1 MKNKIKR
8 VCALLLAIMM
18 LMTTLSANVFA
29 GTIFTGT
36 KEDTIYLSW
45 QYYEYDK
52 TNKSYTAVS
61 ALEEGKTYAAR
72 LMFHNNPADEEQTI
86 VGASLHTE
94 YDVEVVNI
102 PDAGEATKRSV
113 FCKLAASFTP
123 NNDGNGLLIATY
135 ATADGFWDD
144 GDIVTDGYFFEAR
157 FTAKKAATSEELKTL
172 FKVSNESRM
181 FDVNKRSFTIV
192 ECPAFVARVKDGAA
206 DFFPTTT
213 AAKIAENLVGEYI
226 DENGN
231 ATAVSGITVT
241 LPATGLVEGKNVVTA
256 SYNGYTCDVTIT
268 VKPDTMTGISI
279 THEPNMSYNSGDKLN
294 LTGLVVSAQYA
305 SGNTVELGSGVYAT
319 DPAKNTELTVAEHNG
334 KRITVT
340 VGSFTAETTGV
351 LTVSPAN
358 ISGASIEDVG
368 PFEYTGEQIKP
379 EPAVSLNGKELVK
392 DTDYTLSYDNNTNVT
407 TEAKVIVTAA
417 GTEYTGSAEKTFEIT
432 KATGKLTLK
441 VNNEENAVTITYGDS
456 ITFTDGN
463 GIAIGGGNPSDVVIY
478 YKTTDESTG
487 TVYDST
493 STQLNV
499 GAYTFWAVRSA
510 DDNHEAATSN
520 EVVVTIVPR
529 TVTNPA
535 LTIEGFAKGS
545 RKSDLT
551 FTNVTAN
558 LETPTGYNCYEGTEA
573 TGNPDNA
580 GNFKVGTTYSIA
592 ITLHPAANYA
602 FDELDPGYLTVTIN
616 GEEQKAKI
624 EKGPEFNGVSEYQAV
639 VTATTADKDEPTLDL
654 KDLNATYGDKLL
666 NLKLDSCSASFNG
679 QPVEGTFAWADEY
692 NAETPVGDA
701 GEQTFNVVFT
711 PAQQEVYAT
720 VTGTVKVNV
729 AKKQITFTKSDYE
742 WKSINDDPYTLDDY
756 KAMCFQYDKNEHGIE
771 PTCTNNDISDLVEFE
786 VSSNNKSTNV
796 IAATVTA
803 KVLLKDEYA
812 KNYKFDKDNT
822 NIQSATL
829 KVLPIVV
836 EGTGEYTHSVEVCYT
851 TSSVDI
857 PLSEFGLPEN
867 VLTDTNNKY
876 WMRNKAVV
884 VDEGNVLPFTPTAF
898 DDTKLTLTLNLKSS
912 LTKADANKTASVTL
926 GLKVNNYETTNPGVE
941 EIAGGEDKLF
951 ILKLTVKIIEKE
963 DAGLEVFGIPKT
975 MVYGDT
981 VRAGSPDGYYYTVE
995 KEGKNATFSAMI
1007 SDTAVVAFDNDEGLA
1022 AKGVGTA
1029 TITCTYESDTTF
1041 ATKTFTIN
1049 VTPKGLTA
1057 NVSHAPITY
1066 GDLAPTE
1073 GYTVTFNGLLTG
1085 DVLADTDYTV
1095 GTAYKQGDPVGKY
1108 AFTCVLNSETVK
1120 NYKLDTVNGE
1130 LVVNKKELT
1139 DGDVT
1144 VTVLGETPVYDG
1156 SEKKPSVEVKYGE
1169 TTLAAADY
1177 TVSYSNN
1184 VNAGVNTASVTVTSN
1199 DNSSYKFTATKNFT
1213 IAQAP
1218 ISGAMI
1224 ANIPSVTYDTKAHT
1238 PEVTVTFNGSKL
1250 TDADYTV
1257 SYSEDCINAG
1267 TVTVT
1272 VTGKGNF
1279 TGTASKDFAIAQ
1291 AYLSVENQTVTHFRT
1306 ETDAKSFAV
1315 PADMFLAD
1323 EKETGFTITV
1333 TDYAGDEIFT
1343 TAPAV
1348 DGTNVNYQLN
1358 GTVGTAFVE
1367 VKVKPDSS
1375 NYANASFTLTFVVN
1389 DKENVSGSISFPDGS
1404 TVYTGTGIK
1413 YENATISG
1421 YSGTLRYGYTPN
1433 ASTGASLDASG
1444 LPLTVGTY
1452 TVAVTFN
1459 SDASFGYK
1467 TATFT
1472 ITKATPTGTPGYT
1485 KLETSG
1491 KTLADAKLTVGTIRP
1506 AGTIAWDLPLTTV
1519 LEDGK
1524 AYAWTFTP
1532 NDTHNYTILTG
1543 TLVPYV
1549 DDGMDY
1555 IPGVIG
1561 GNTGSFNFHDVSRL
1575 DYFYDAVK
1583 WAAENGIAS
1592 GTGRYTFSP
1601 NAVCT
1606 RAQTVTFLWRA
1617 AGSPLPRYRVCPF
1630 TDVQPSDYY
1639 YNAVLWAVEQGI
1651 TTGLNATTFG
1661 PDVTVT
1667 RGQVATFLY
1676 RAASAAK
1683 PNTFNPFTDVKT
1695 TAYNYDAI
1703 LWAYDNRITT
1713 GTSDTTFSPDAYCT
1727 RAQIVTFLYRY
1738 YQGR

>member
-1 MKNKIKR
+1 
-8 VCALLLAIMM
+8 MM

-102 PDAGEATKRSV
+102 PDTGEATKRSV

-213 AAKIAENLVGEYI
+213 AEKIAENLVGEYI

-231 ATAVSGITVT
+231 ATAVSDFTVT
-241 LPATGLVEGKNVVTA
+241 LPATGLVEGENVVTA
-256 SYNGYTCDVTIT
+256 SYDGYTCNVTIT

-305 SGNTVELGSGVYAT
+305 SGDTVELGSGVYAT

-334 KRITVT
+334 KHITVT
-340 VGSFTAETTGV
+340 VGSFTVETTGV

-358 ISGASIEDVG
+358 ISGASIENVG

-417 GTEYTGSAEKTFEIT
+417 GTEYTGSAEKNFEIK

-456 ITFTDGN
+456 IMFTDGN

-545 RKSDLT
+545 RKMALT

-573 TGNPDNA
+573 TGTPDYE
-580 GNFKVGTTYSIA
+580 GNFEAGTTYTIA
-592 ITLHPAANYA
+592 ITLNPAENYA
-602 FDELDPGYLTVTIN
+602 FDELDPGSVAVTIN

-639 VTATTADKDEPTLDL
+639 VTATTADKDTLAVLLTPGTTPNAHYGMKLSDL
-654 KDLNATYGDKLL
+654 TFTGGTVIVAGD
-666 NLKLDSCSASFNG
+666 ASK
-679 QPVEGTFAWADEY
+679 
-692 NAETPVGDA
+692 TPVDGHFEWVNPNEDVGNPTVYDGTPEPYGRA
-701 GEQTFNVVFT
+701 FAAKFVPTDSENYAELSLNVRVH
-711 PAQQEVYAT
+711 VHKAT
-720 VTGTVKVNV
+720 ISIADIKDW
-729 AKKQITFTKSDYE
+729 DYTE
-742 WKSINDDPYTLDDY
+742 
-756 KAMCFQYDKNEHGIE
+756 AFQYDGNEHKVELVIPEDLQGRIKVE
-771 PTCTNNDISDLVEFE
+771 YENN
-786 VSSNNKSTNV
+786 T
-796 IAATVTA
+796 ATDVGTRTA
-803 KVLLKDEYA
+803 
-812 KNYKFDKDNT
+812 
-822 NIQSATL
+822 
-829 KVLPIVV
+829 
-836 EGTGEYTHSVEVCYT
+836 
-851 TSSVDI
+851 
-857 PLSEFGLPEN
+857 
-867 VLTDTNNKY
+867 
-876 WMRNKAVV
+876 
-884 VDEGNVLPFTPTAF
+884 
-898 DDTKLTLTLNLKSS
+898 
-912 LTKADANKTASVTL
+912 
-926 GLKVNNYETTNPGVE
+926 
-941 EIAGGEDKLF
+941 
-951 ILKLTVKIIEKE
+951 
-963 DAGLEVFGIPKT
+963 
-975 MVYGDT
+975 
-981 VRAGSPDGYYYTVE
+981 
-995 KEGKNATFSAMI
+995 
-1007 SDTAVVAFDNDEGLA
+1007 
-1022 AKGVGTA
+1022 TA
-1029 TITCTYESDTTF
+1029 TISAVDDAHYAIYESVTTRELDW
-1041 ATKTFTIN
+1041 AIVK
-1049 VTPKGLTA
+1049 
-1057 NVSHAPITY
+1057 
-1066 GDLAPTE
+1066 GDLAPTDAE
-1073 GYTVTFNGLLTG
+1073 KSVLFGTKEVTVTPADFGLTQDGIKIEVTHAGNSLITGYLPSDDMRSVTFMLRDTDKTDAANNASDTATLKFSSANYNETSGNTLTIKIINKRTDTEKLQIDVPATVTYGDTVTPSVGESKPAGAGDVTFKFFDKDNHEVLTTAQPFDAGTYKVTASCESESTIYTAEATFTVEPREIEAKDVAFDKELTYTGNELTQTVTVTVNGKTLTVGTDYTVSDLTGTEPGSYPVTVAGTGNYTGTVTKSFEIAKADISSAEITYDAGPYGYTGKEWKPEVAVSFNDAALT
-1085 DVLADTDYTV
+1085 ADTDYTV
-1095 GTAYKQGDPVGKY
+1095 SYENNINAGTAKIIITGIGDH
-1108 AFTCVLNSETVK
+1108 FTGSTEKTFTINSAEISGCTFAPIA
-1120 NYKLDTVNGE
+1120 
-1130 LVVNKKELT
+1130 
-1139 DGDVT
+1139 DVT
-1144 VTVLGETPVYDG
+1144 Y
-1156 SEKKPSVEVKYGE
+1156 
-1169 TTLAAADY
+1169 
-1177 TVSYSNN
+1177 N
-1184 VNAGVNTASVTVTSN
+1184 
-1199 DNSSYKFTATKNFT
+1199 
-1213 IAQAP
+1213 
-1218 ISGAMI
+1218 
-1224 ANIPSVTYDTKAHT
+1224 TKAHT
-1238 PEVTVTFNGSKL
+1238 PEVTVAISGRTLEADK
-1250 TDADYTV
+1250 DYTV

-1279 TGTASKDFAIAQ
+1279 TGTASKTFTINKAGLTLNPCTISE
-1291 AYLSVENQTVTHFRT
+1291 LCT
-1306 ETDAKSFAV
+1306 ETDLKTRTLPSDF
-1315 PADMFLAD
+1315 FLAG
-1323 EKETGFTITV
+1323 ETETGFSIKLTAV
-1333 TDYAGDEIFT
+1333 EGGDDIFAV
-1343 TAPAV
+1343 APAV
-1348 DGTNVNYQLN
+1348 VEGENKITFRLKNEVGAATFTVTVTPVSGNYN
-1358 GTVGTAFVE
+1358 GG
-1367 VKVKPDSS
+1367 S
-1375 NYANASFTLTFVVN
+1375 YALTISTH
-1389 DKENVSGSISFPDGS
+1389 DRTDVSGSISFPDGS
-1404 TVYTGTGIK
+1404 AVYTGTGIK

-1532 NDTHNYTILTG
+1532 NDTHNYAILTG

-1561 GNTGSFNFHDVSRL
+1561 GNTGSFNFHDVSRF

-1683 PNTFNPFTDVKT
+1683 PNTFNPFADVKT
-1695 TAYNYDAI
+1695 TAYNYNAI

>member
-1 MKNKIKR
+1 MKRNI
-8 VCALLLAIMM
+8 ALLLIAALLASFLVLPVSAAEIPEIK
-18 LMTTLSANVFA
+18 LSVVPFTEDAEN
-29 GTIFTGT
+29 GTIIEGT
-36 KEDTIYLSW
+36 AKET
-45 QYYEYDK
+45 YEAGD
-52 TNKSYTAVS
+52 AV
-61 ALEEGKTYAAR
+61 ACK
-72 LMFHNNPADEEQTI
+72 
-86 VGASLHTE
+86 
-94 YDVEVVNI
+94 VEFV
-102 PDAGEATKRSV
+102 
-113 FCKLAASFTP
+113 
-123 NNDGNGLLIATY
+123 NNDVVRWLNTFAIELMYDNTKLSLY
-135 ATADGFWDD
+135 SFPSDD
-144 GDIVTDGYFFEAR
+144 E
-157 FTAKKAATSEELKTL
+157 
-172 FKVSNESRM
+172 
-181 FDVNKRSFTIV
+181 
-192 ECPAFVARVKDGAA
+192 
-206 DFFPTTT
+206 
-213 AAKIAENLVGEYI
+213 
-226 DENGN
+226 
-231 ATAVSGITVT
+231 
-241 LPATGLVEGKNVVTA
+241 
-256 SYNGYTCDVTIT
+256 
-268 VKPDTMTGISI
+268 
-279 THEPNMSYNSGDKLN
+279 
-294 LTGLVVSAQYA
+294 
-305 SGNTVELGSGVYAT
+305 
-319 DPAKNTELTVAEHNG
+319 
-334 KRITVT
+334 
-340 VGSFTAETTGV
+340 
-351 LTVSPAN
+351 
-358 ISGASIEDVG
+358 EDVG
-368 PFEYTGEQIKP
+368 PLVNELGGLSTPAAKPDEGHYPFAIALTPGQRVAANATKTVAYILFKISGEAESGNLTFTVDKDSNRNQICG
-379 EPAVSLNGKELVK
+379 SLNKGGEAENFTEIDFSDIAVEAPVIGVAPTIDSVK
-392 DTDYTLSYDNNTNVT
+392 VDPDSAEYASGDVLTLSATS
-407 TEAKVIVTAA
+407 KA
-417 GTEYTGSAEKTFEIT
+417 GSNITSLVTFEVT
-432 KATGKLTLK
+432 NDAGSPATGFTLDA
-441 VNNEENAVTITYGDS
+441 ENATLTVNETDPASVGTYTVKASAKGEES
-456 ITFTDGN
+456 RGEATATFT
-463 GIAIGGGNPSDVVIY
+463 INP
-478 YKTTDESTG
+478 K
-487 TVYDST
+487 
-493 STQLNV
+493 
-499 GAYTFWAVRSA
+499 
-510 DDNHEAATSN
+510 
-520 EVVVTIVPR
+520 
-529 TVTNPA
+529 TVTNPT
-535 LTIEGFAKGS
+535 LTVVGFGKGQAKGS
-545 RKSDLT
+545 LT
-551 FTNVTAN
+551 FKDVTGGLAVPN
-558 LETPTGYNCYEGTEA
+558 GYRCYKGTEA
-573 TGNPDNA
+573 TGTPDHE
-580 GNFKVGTTYSIA
+580 GNFEAGTTYTIA
-592 ITLHPAANYA
+592 ITLNPAENYA
-602 FDELDPGYLTVTIN
+602 FDELDPGSVAVTIN
-616 GEEQKAKI
+616 GEEQEAKI

-654 KDLNATYGDKLL
+654 KDLSATYGDKLL

-701 GEQTFNVVFT
+701 GEQTFDVVFT
-711 PAQQEVYAT
+711 PTDKEVYAT
-720 VTGTVKVNV
+720 VTGTVTVTV
-729 AKKQITFTKSDYE
+729 AQKEIEFKTSDYE
-742 WKSINDDPYTLDDY
+742 WKSINPDDTYTVDSY
-756 KAMCFQYDKNEHGIE
+756 GRMCFQYDGNEHGIE
-771 PTCTNNDISDLVEFE
+771 PNCKNDDIRDLVEFE
-786 VSSNNKSTNV
+786 YVAQFTTNKSTNV
-796 IAATVTA
+796 IGSTVKA
-803 KVLLKDEYA
+803 QVLLKNN
-812 KNYKFDKDNT
+812 NYKFDKTSTVIKDGDW
-822 NIQSATL
+822 
-829 KVLPIVV
+829 KVVPIVIDYA
-836 EGTGEYTHSVEVCYT
+836 GEYTHSVDVCYT

-857 PLSEFGLPEN
+857 PLSAFGLPDE
-867 VLTDTNNKY
+867 VLNDTNNKY
-876 WMRNKAVV
+876 LMRNEAVV
-884 VDEGNVLPFTPTAF
+884 VDEGDVISGTPTAF
-898 DDTKLTLTLNLKSS
+898 DDTTLTLTLNLKSS
-912 LTKADANKTASVTL
+912 LTKDDAGKTASVTL

-951 ILKLTVKIIEKE
+951 ILKLNVKIIEKE
-963 DAGLEVFGIPKT
+963 NAGLTITGIPESL
-975 MVYGDT
+975 VYGESAEWSYNVT
-981 VRAGSPDGYYYTVE
+981 KPGENGNISGSVTPAGILNNDPY
-995 KEGKNATFSAMI
+995 KL
-1007 SDTAVVAFDNDEGLA
+1007 TAI
-1022 AKGVGTA
+1022 GVGEATV
-1029 TITCTYESDTTF
+1029 TITYSSDTTY
-1041 ATKTFTIN
+1041 AQEKFTIT
-1049 VTPKGLTA
+1049 VTPKPLTA
-1057 NVSHAPITY
+1057 AVSHDPITY
-1066 GDLAPTE
+1066 GDPTPTE

-1095 GTAYKQGDPVGKY
+1095 GTEYKQGDPVGKY

-1156 SEKKPSVEVKYGE
+1156 SEKKPAVEVKYGE

-1224 ANIPSVTYDTKAHT
+1224 ANIPSVTYNTRAHT
-1238 PEVTVTFNGSKL
+1238 PEVTVRFNGSKL

-1279 TGTASKDFAIAQ
+1279 TGTASKTFTINKAGLTLNPCTISE
-1291 AYLSVENQTVTHFRT
+1291 LCT
-1306 ETDAKSFAV
+1306 ETDLKTRTLPSDF
-1315 PADMFLAD
+1315 FLAG
-1323 EKETGFTITV
+1323 ETETGFSIKLTAV
-1333 TDYAGDEIFT
+1333 EGGDDIFAV
-1343 TAPAV
+1343 APAV
-1348 DGTNVNYQLN
+1348 VEGENKITFRLKNEVGAATFTVTVTPVSGNYN
-1358 GTVGTAFVE
+1358 GG
-1367 VKVKPDSS
+1367 S
-1375 NYANASFTLTFVVN
+1375 YALTISTH
-1389 DKENVSGSISFPDGS
+1389 DRTDVSGSISFPDGS
-1404 TVYTGTGIK
+1404 AVYTGTGIK

-1532 NDTHNYTILTG
+1532 NDTHNYAILTG

-1561 GNTGSFNFHDVSRL
+1561 GNTGSFNFHDVSRF

-1651 TTGLNATTFG
+1651 TTGLNANTFG

-1683 PNTFNPFTDVKT
+1683 PSTFNPFTDVKT
-1695 TAYNYDAI
+1695 TAYNYGAI

>member
-231 ATAVSGITVT
+231 VTAVSDFTVT
-241 LPATGLVEGKNVVTA
+241 LPATGLVEGNNVVKA
-256 SYNGYTCDVTIT
+256 SYNGYTCDVTIKVEHDT
-268 VKPDTMTGISI
+268 VASISV
-279 THEPNMSYNSGDKLN
+279 TNQPNLEYTSGQALN
-294 LTGLVVSAQYA
+294 LDALEVTATFG
-305 SGNTVELGSGVYAT
+305 SGNTDVITSGYTT
-319 DPAKNTELTVAEHNG
+319 DPENGTILTVADNNG
-334 KRITVT
+334 HPVTITYD
-340 VGSFTAETTGV
+340 GQAATTDNLIV
-351 LTVSPAN
+351 NQAD
-358 ISGASIEDVG
+358 ISSASIAAVG
-368 PFEYTGEQIKP
+368 PFEYDNGNEIKP
-379 EPAVSLNGKELVK
+379 TPAITLGEKLLENGV
-392 DTDYTLSYDNNTNVT
+392 DYDLSYADNINVGTATLTATGKGEYQGTVST
-407 TEAKVIVTAA
+407 T
-417 GTEYTGSAEKTFEIT
+417 FQIT

-456 ITFTDGN
+456 ITFSDGN
-463 GIAIGGGNPSDVVIY
+463 GNAIGTDITIHYQMGE
-478 YKTTDESTG
+478 TTDA
-487 TVYDST
+487 VYDT
-493 STQLNV
+493 ATTQLNV
-499 GAYTFWAVRSA
+499 GTYTFWAVRSGDA
-510 DDNHEAATSN
+510 NHDEATSN
-520 EVVVTIVPR
+520 KVVVIIKQRNIASLDITVADQTYSGAAVKPDVTVRHGNIVLNEIDDYTLSGYDGNVNVTDNASVNVTGTGNYNGEATLTFKINPKNLGDISNSFTSIANLPDKGYTGEQIKPEVTEKTITIDSDTLEVR
-529 TVTNPA
+529 RDYEIIYGENTNAGTATVTVKPVDGSNYTFTQFTHEFQITKVKIQIVGADFIVAPLYEEEFDGTTTGGDPVPYFTYDGNEHGVKFVFNSTKVYNGKTLDQLINVAYVEKTYIGPVEQEWKYKAKDVATYNARVEFTPVDAENYEIYGANFKNLTWKIMPATITVNPA
-535 LTIEGFAKGS
+535 DVPSLNVLCSELVNDEKRDYDYDLS
-545 RKSDLT
+545 RLGAVPSTVEILSCEKFSYEALDTSALPKLT
-551 FTNVTAN
+551 FKNVTA
-558 LETPTGYNCYEGTEA
+558 LAAGETGKVTLLVKFRNYEDVTLTVDVNYINKKTVELTVADVEA
-573 TGNPDNA
+573 VYGETYAPVVLLDGKD
-580 GNFKVGTTYSIA
+580 VTTDCTITYS
-592 ITLHPAANYA
+592 P
-602 FDELDPGYLTVTIN
+602 
-616 GEEQKAKI
+616 
-624 EKGPEFNGVSEYQAV
+624 
-639 VTATTADKDEPTLDL
+639 
-654 KDLNATYGDKLL
+654 
-666 NLKLDSCSASFNG
+666 SA
-679 QPVEGTFAWADEY
+679 PK
-692 NAETPVGDA
+692 
-701 GEQTFNVVFT
+701 NV
-711 PAQQEVYAT
+711 
-720 VTGTVKVNV
+720 
-729 AKKQITFTKSDYE
+729 
-742 WKSINDDPYTLDDY
+742 
-756 KAMCFQYDKNEHGIE
+756 
-771 PTCTNNDISDLVEFE
+771 
-786 VSSNNKSTNV
+786 
-796 IAATVTA
+796 
-803 KVLLKDEYA
+803 
-812 KNYKFDKDNT
+812 
-822 NIQSATL
+822 
-829 KVLPIVV
+829 
-836 EGTGEYTHSVEVCYT
+836 GEYTITVSYSDSV
-851 TSSVDI
+851 
-857 PLSEFGLPEN
+857 
-867 VLTDTNNKY
+867 
-876 WMRNKAVV
+876 A
-884 VDEGNVLPFTPTAF
+884 EGE
-898 DDTKLTLTLNLKSS
+898 
-912 LTKADANKTASVTL
+912 
-926 GLKVNNYETTNPGVE
+926 YPGH
-941 EIAGGEDKLF
+941 
-951 ILKLTVKIIEKE
+951 
-963 DAGLEVFGIPKT
+963 
-975 MVYGDT
+975 
-981 VRAGSPDGYYYTVE
+981 
-995 KEGKNATFSAMI
+995 
-1007 SDTAVVAFDNDEGLA
+1007 
-1022 AKGVGTA
+1022 VGTA
-1029 TITCTYESDTTF
+1029 T
-1041 ATKTFTIN
+1041 AKLTI
-1049 VTPKGLTA
+1049 TPKGLTA
-1057 NVSHAPITY
+1057 NVSHDPITY
-1066 GDLAPTE
+1066 GDAAPTTGYSVEFE
-1073 GYTVTFNGLLTG
+1073 GLVNN
-1085 DVLADTDYTV
+1085 DEIAEDAYTV
-1095 GTAYKQGDPVGKY
+1095 GTEYTKDSKVDNYK
-1108 AFTCVLNSETVK
+1108 FTCVLDTDKIK
-1120 NYKLDTVNGE
+1120 NYTIGNVTGE
-1130 LVVNKKELT
+1130 LVVNPKSIAAPSVTINDPTDKTYTGSPCVQGVSVKDSDAELT
-1139 DGDVT
+1139 VDDI
-1144 VTVLGETPVYDG
+1144 
-1156 SEKKPSVEVKYGE
+1156 
-1169 TTLAAADY
+1169 
-1177 TVSYSNN
+1177 
-1184 VNAGVNTASVTVTSN
+1184 SVTYENNINVG
-1199 DNSSYKFTATKNFT
+1199 TATIIYTGKNNYTGEIRKNFKIT
-1213 IAQAP
+1213 EASITDD
-1218 ISGAMI
+1218 MI

-1238 PEVTVTFNGSKL
+1238 PDVTVTFEGSTLEAGK
-1250 TDADYTV
+1250 DYGVAYTNN
-1257 SYSEDCINAG
+1257 INAG
-1267 TVTVT
+1267 TATVT

-1279 TGTASKDFAIAQ
+1279 TGTASKTFTINKAGLTLNPCTISE
-1291 AYLSVENQTVTHFRT
+1291 LCT
-1306 ETDAKSFAV
+1306 ETDLKTRTLPSDF
-1315 PADMFLAD
+1315 FLAG
-1323 EKETGFTITV
+1323 ETETGFSIKLTAV
-1333 TDYAGDEIFT
+1333 EGGDDIFAV
-1343 TAPAV
+1343 APAV
-1348 DGTNVNYQLN
+1348 VEGENKITFRLKNEVGAATFTVTVTPVSGNYN
-1358 GTVGTAFVE
+1358 GG
-1367 VKVKPDSS
+1367 S
-1375 NYANASFTLTFVVN
+1375 YALTISTH
-1389 DKENVSGSISFPDGS
+1389 DRTDVSGSISFPDGS
-1404 TVYTGTGIK
+1404 AVYTGTGIK

-1592 GTGRYTFSP
+1592 GTGRYNFSP
-1601 NAVCT
+1601 DAVCT

-1683 PNTFNPFTDVKT
+1683 PSTFNPFTDVKT
-1695 TAYNYDAI
+1695 TAYNYNAI

>member
-1 MKNKIKR
+1 
-8 VCALLLAIMM
+8 MM

-441 VNNEENAVTITYGDS
+441 VNNEENAVTITYGNS

-520 EVVVTIVPR
+520 EVVVTIVSRPI
-529 TVTNPA
+529 TNPVVTITNFVKGEKA
-535 LTIEGFAKGS
+535 FDLDVDTTTPGLRVGYSCYDPDGNRLGSTDKFKADTTYTIEIGLEAYENYVIDTTQK
-545 RKSDLT
+545 LT
-551 FTNVTAN
+551 
-558 LETPTGYNCYEGTEA
+558 Y
-573 TGNPDNA
+573 
-580 GNFKVGTTYSIA
+580 
-592 ITLHPAANYA
+592 
-602 FDELDPGYLTVTIN
+602 TIN
-616 GEEQKAKI
+616 GGESLTADIVEGI
-624 EKGPEFNGVSEYQAV
+624 PVNGVTTYKAV
-639 VTATTADKDEPTLDL
+639 VTATTAGKDTLAVLLTPGTTPNAHYGMKLSDL
-654 KDLNATYGDKLL
+654 SFTGGTVIVAGDVSK
-666 NLKLDSCSASFNG
+666 
-679 QPVEGTFAWADEY
+679 
-692 NAETPVGDA
+692 TPVDGHFEWVNPNEDVGDPTVYDGTPEPYGRA
-701 GEQTFNVVFT
+701 FAAKFVPTDSENYAELSLNVRV
-711 PAQQEVYAT
+711 PVHKAT
-720 VTGTVKVNV
+720 ISIDDIKDW
-729 AKKQITFTKSDYE
+729 DYTE
-742 WKSINDDPYTLDDY
+742 
-756 KAMCFQYDKNEHGIE
+756 AFQYDGTEHKVELVIPADLQGKIKVDYE
-771 PTCTNNDISDLVEFE
+771 NNTATDV
-786 VSSNNKSTNV
+786 NTYKA
-796 IAATVTA
+796 AATISAVDDA
-803 KVLLKDEYA
+803 HYA
-812 KNYKFDKDNT
+812 IY
-822 NIQSATL
+822 
-829 KVLPIVV
+829 
-836 EGTGEYTHSVEVCYT
+836 E
-851 TSSVDI
+851 
-857 PLSEFGLPEN
+857 
-867 VLTDTNNKY
+867 
-876 WMRNKAVV
+876 
-884 VDEGNVLPFTPTAF
+884 
-898 DDTKLTLTLNLKSS
+898 
-912 LTKADANKTASVTL
+912 SVTTREL
-926 GLKVNNYETTNPGVE
+926 DWA
-941 EIAGGEDKLF
+941 I
-951 ILKLTVKIIEKE
+951 VK
-963 DAGLEVFGIPKT
+963 
-975 MVYGDT
+975 
-981 VRAGSPDGYYYTVE
+981 
-995 KEGKNATFSAMI
+995 
-1007 SDTAVVAFDNDEGLA
+1007 
-1022 AKGVGTA
+1022 
-1029 TITCTYESDTTF
+1029 
-1041 ATKTFTIN
+1041 
-1049 VTPKGLTA
+1049 
-1057 NVSHAPITY
+1057 
-1066 GDLAPTE
+1066 GDLAPTDAE
-1073 GYTVTFNGLLTG
+1073 KSVLFGTKEVTVTPADFGLTQDGIKIEVTHAGNSLITGYLPSDDMRSVTFMLRDTDKTDAANNASDTATLKFSSANYNETSGNTLTIKIINKRTDTEKLQIDVPATVTYGDTVTPSVGESKPAGAGDVTFKFFDKDNHEVLTTAQPFDAGTYKVTASCESESTIYTAEATFTVEPREIEAKDVAFDKELTYTGNELTQTVTVTVNGKTLTVGTDYTVSDLTGTEPGSYPVTVAGTGNYTGTVTKSFEIAKADISSAEITYDAGPYGYTGKEWKPEVAVSFNVAALT
-1085 DVLADTDYTV
+1085 ADTDYTV
-1095 GTAYKQGDPVGKY
+1095 
-1108 AFTCVLNSETVK
+1108 
-1120 NYKLDTVNGE
+1120 
-1130 LVVNKKELT
+1130 
-1139 DGDVT
+1139 
-1144 VTVLGETPVYDG
+1144 
-1156 SEKKPSVEVKYGE
+1156 
-1169 TTLAAADY
+1169 
-1177 TVSYSNN
+1177 SYENN
-1184 VNAGVNTASVTVTSN
+1184 
-1199 DNSSYKFTATKNFT
+1199 
-1213 IAQAP
+1213 
-1218 ISGAMI
+1218 
-1224 ANIPSVTYDTKAHT
+1224 
-1238 PEVTVTFNGSKL
+1238 
-1250 TDADYTV
+1250 
-1257 SYSEDCINAG
+1257 INAG
-1267 TVTVT
+1267 TAKIIITGIGDHFTGSTEKTFTINSAEISGCTFAPIADVTYNTKAQTPAVTVANSGRILTADDYDVKYTDNIYAGTATVT

-1279 TGTASKDFAIAQ
+1279 TGTASKTFTINKAGLTLNPCTISE
-1291 AYLSVENQTVTHFRT
+1291 LCT
-1306 ETDAKSFAV
+1306 ETDLKTRTLPSDF
-1315 PADMFLAD
+1315 FLAG
-1323 EKETGFTITV
+1323 ETETGFSIKLTAV
-1333 TDYAGDEIFT
+1333 EGGDDIFAV
-1343 TAPAV
+1343 APAV
-1348 DGTNVNYQLN
+1348 VEGENKITFRLKNEVGAATFTVTVTPVSGNYN
-1358 GTVGTAFVE
+1358 GG
-1367 VKVKPDSS
+1367 S
-1375 NYANASFTLTFVVN
+1375 YALTISTH
-1389 DKENVSGSISFPDGS
+1389 DRTDVSGSISFPDGS
-1404 TVYTGTGIK
+1404 AVYTGTGIK

-1630 TDVQPSDYY
+1630 TDVNPRDYY
-1639 YNAVLWAVEQGI
+1639 YDAVLWAVEQGI

-1683 PNTFNPFTDVKT
+1683 PSTFNPFTDVKT
-1695 TAYNYDAI
+1695 TAYNYNAI

>member
-1 MKNKIKR
+1 MKR
-8 VCALLLAIMM
+8 VVSLVLAILMLVTVTAVPVSAAEKGTSLSLSVVPVTIENKSM
-18 LMTTLSANVFA
+18 TEVTDEGHEYTADSYFLVKVNLKNGATEQYIQGVQLSVNYDPDAVVPYRFNSSSGRVGYGIAPAGFAGNVESAITSEGTVQIGLMTSGWIYVDANETANIASFLFQVKSTAETSSYGFAINTEAETIIEALVDPDGTETAYIDCDYSEAKYDLAIKGAVPTLASVAVDKDEVGYASGDVITLSAKSASGNDITGLVRFS
-29 GTIFTGT
+29 IKDYTGT
-36 KEDTIYLSW
+36 GLEITGNQLTVSDENPANVGTYTVVATPDGTNCTLAEGASAPEATFTITSKKVTDPKV
-45 QYYEYDK
+45 EITDFVK
-52 TNKSYTAVS
+52 
-61 ALEEGKTYAAR
+61 GKTYFDMHVNTTTPGLTVGCIAYEGEGIDQ
-72 LMFHNNPADEEQTI
+72 NNQLKGGDVFKADTTYTI
-86 VGASLHTE
+86 VITL
-94 YDVEVVNI
+94 
-102 PDAGEATKRSV
+102 
-113 FCKLAASFTP
+113 
-123 NNDGNGLLIATY
+123 
-135 ATADGFWDD
+135 TANANYVID
-144 GDIVTDGYFFEAR
+144 
-157 FTAKKAATSEELKTL
+157 
-172 FKVSNESRM
+172 
-181 FDVNKRSFTIV
+181 
-192 ECPAFVARVKDGAA
+192 
-206 DFFPTTT
+206 TT
-213 AAKIAENLVGEYI
+213 
-226 DENGN
+226 
-231 ATAVSGITVT
+231 
-241 LPATGLVEGKNVVTA
+241 
-256 SYNGYTCDVTIT
+256 
-268 VKPDTMTGISI
+268 
-279 THEPNMSYNSGDKLN
+279 
-294 LTGLVVSAQYA
+294 Q
-305 SGNTVELGSGVYAT
+305 
-319 DPAKNTELTVAEHNG
+319 
-334 KRITVT
+334 
-340 VGSFTAETTGV
+340 
-351 LTVSPAN
+351 
-358 ISGASIEDVG
+358 
-368 PFEYTGEQIKP
+368 
-379 EPAVSLNGKELVK
+379 
-392 DTDYTLSYDNNTNVT
+392 
-407 TEAKVIVTAA
+407 
-417 GTEYTGSAEKTFEIT
+417 
-432 KATGKLTLK
+432 KLT
-441 VNNEENAVTITYGDS
+441 Y
-456 ITFTDGN
+456 
-463 GIAIGGGNPSDVVIY
+463 
-478 YKTTDESTG
+478 
-487 TVYDST
+487 
-493 STQLNV
+493 
-499 GAYTFWAVRSA
+499 
-510 DDNHEAATSN
+510 
-520 EVVVTIVPR
+520 
-529 TVTNPA
+529 
-535 LTIEGFAKGS
+535 
-545 RKSDLT
+545 
-551 FTNVTAN
+551 
-558 LETPTGYNCYEGTEA
+558 
-573 TGNPDNA
+573 
-580 GNFKVGTTYSIA
+580 
-592 ITLHPAANYA
+592 
-602 FDELDPGYLTVTIN
+602 TIN
-616 GEEQKAKI
+616 GGEEQEAKI

-654 KDLNATYGDKLL
+654 KDLSATYGDKLL

-701 GEQTFNVVFT
+701 GEQTFDVVFT
-711 PAQQEVYAT
+711 PTDKEVYAT
-720 VTGTVKVNV
+720 VTGTVTVTV
-729 AKKQITFTKSDYE
+729 AQKEIEFKTSDYE
-742 WKSINDDPYTLDDY
+742 WKSINPDDTYTVDSY
-756 KAMCFQYDKNEHGIE
+756 GRMCFQYDGNEHGIE
-771 PTCTNNDISDLVEFE
+771 PNCKNDDIRDLVEFE
-786 VSSNNKSTNV
+786 YVAQFTTNKSTNV
-796 IAATVTA
+796 IGSTVKA
-803 KVLLKDEYA
+803 QVLLKNN
-812 KNYKFDKDNT
+812 NYKFDKTSTVIKDGDW
-822 NIQSATL
+822 
-829 KVLPIVV
+829 KVVPIVIDYA
-836 EGTGEYTHSVEVCYT
+836 GEYTHSVDVCYT

-857 PLSEFGLPEN
+857 PLSAFGLPDE
-867 VLTDTNNKY
+867 VLNDTNNKY
-876 WMRNKAVV
+876 LMRNEAVV
-884 VDEGNVLPFTPTAF
+884 VDEGDVISGTPTAF
-898 DDTKLTLTLNLKSS
+898 DDTTLTLTLNLKSS
-912 LTKADANKTASVTL
+912 LTKDDAGKTASVTL

-951 ILKLTVKIIEKE
+951 ILKLNVKIIEKE
-963 DAGLEVFGIPKT
+963 NAGLTITGIPESL
-975 MVYGDT
+975 VYGESAEWSYNVT
-981 VRAGSPDGYYYTVE
+981 KPGENGNISGSVTPAGILNNDPY
-995 KEGKNATFSAMI
+995 KL
-1007 SDTAVVAFDNDEGLA
+1007 TAI
-1022 AKGVGTA
+1022 GVGEATV
-1029 TITCTYESDTTF
+1029 TITYSSDTTY
-1041 ATKTFTIN
+1041 AQEKFTIT
-1049 VTPKGLTA
+1049 VTPKPLTA
-1057 NVSHAPITY
+1057 AVSHDPITY
-1066 GDLAPTE
+1066 GDPTPTE

-1095 GTAYKQGDPVGKY
+1095 GTEYKQGDPVGKY

-1156 SEKKPSVEVKYGE
+1156 SEKKPAVEVKYGE

-1224 ANIPSVTYDTKAHT
+1224 ANIPSVTYNTRAHT
-1238 PEVTVTFNGSKL
+1238 PEVTVRFNGSKL

-1279 TGTASKDFAIAQ
+1279 TGTASKTFTINKAGLTLNPCTISE
-1291 AYLSVENQTVTHFRT
+1291 LCT
-1306 ETDAKSFAV
+1306 ETDLKTRTLPSDF
-1315 PADMFLAD
+1315 FLAG
-1323 EKETGFTITV
+1323 ETETGFSIKLTAV
-1333 TDYAGDEIFT
+1333 EGGDDIFAV
-1343 TAPAV
+1343 APAV
-1348 DGTNVNYQLN
+1348 VEGENKITFRLKNEVGAATFTVTVTPVSGNYN
-1358 GTVGTAFVE
+1358 GG
-1367 VKVKPDSS
+1367 S
-1375 NYANASFTLTFVVN
+1375 YALTISTH
-1389 DKENVSGSISFPDGS
+1389 DRTDVSGSIEFKDGS
-1404 TVYTGTGIK
+1404 AVYTGTGIK

-1543 TLVPYV
+1543 TLIPYV

-1683 PNTFNPFTDVKT
+1683 PSTFNPFTDVKT
-1695 TAYNYDAI
+1695 TAYNYNAI

>member
-1 MKNKIKR
+1 MKLNFKR
-8 VCALLLAIMM
+8 FCALALAAAM
-18 LMTTLSANVFA
+18 LLSASCITVFA
-29 GTIFTGT
+29 KQILTGNSGTTAYLGWTYYSDTAQSNVVTELKAGETYYVNLNFYNNPTV
-36 KEDTIYLSW
+36 KEDSIQNFTLFFTPDPEEVSVERIVPRDVPGLQNNIDNGVVKLAFANTEGISKTVGLDTVILQSGIIATFFVKANKDISSTKGLLSI
-45 QYYEYDK
+45 DVDRAVM
-52 TNKSYTAVS
+52 TNGHVDAESKHMSVV
-61 ALEEGKTYAAR
+61 EIPHFAAR
-72 LMFHNNPADEEQTI
+72 LADN
-86 VGASLHTE
+86 A
-94 YDVEVVNI
+94 
-102 PDAGEATKRSV
+102 P
-113 FCKLAASFTP
+113 
-123 NNDGNGLLIATY
+123 
-135 ATADGFWDD
+135 
-144 GDIVTDGYFFEAR
+144 
-157 FTAKKAATSEELKTL
+157 
-172 FKVSNESRM
+172 
-181 FDVNKRSFTIV
+181 
-192 ECPAFVARVKDGAA
+192 

-231 ATAVSGITVT
+231 ATAVSNFTVT
-241 LPATGLVEGKNVVTA
+241 LPAAGLVEGENVVTA

-463 GIAIGGGNPSDVVIY
+463 GIAIGGVNPSDVVIY
-478 YKTTDESTG
+478 YKTADESTG

-654 KDLNATYGDKLL
+654 KDLSATYGDKLL

-803 KVLLKDEYA
+803 KVLLKDKYA

-836 EGTGEYTHSVEVCYT
+836 EGTGEYAHSVEVCYT

-857 PLSEFGLPEN
+857 PLSAFGLPDE
-867 VLTDTNNKY
+867 VLNDTNNKY
-876 WMRNKAVV
+876 WMRTDAVV
-884 VDEGNVLPFTPTAF
+884 AGDVDVISGTPTSFVEA
-898 DDTKLTLTLNLKSS
+898 TRTLTLNLAS
-912 LTKADANKTASVTL
+912 LTKDDAGKTASVTL
-926 GLKVNNYETTNPGVE
+926 GLKVNNYETTNTGVE
-941 EIAGGEDKLF
+941 EIAGGEEKLF

-981 VRAGSPDGYYYTVE
+981 VRAGSPDGYYYTVK

-1007 SDTAVVAFDNDEGLA
+1007 SDTAVVAFDDDEGLA

-1057 NVSHAPITY
+1057 NVSHDPIIY
-1066 GDLAPTE
+1066 GDAAPTTGYSVEFE
-1073 GYTVTFNGLLTG
+1073 GLVNNDEIAEDAYTV
-1085 DVLADTDYTV
+1085 DTEYTKGCKV
-1095 GTAYKQGDPVGKY
+1095 DNYK
-1108 AFTCVLNSETVK
+1108 FTCVLDTDKIK
-1120 NYKLDTVNGE
+1120 NYTIGNVTGE
-1130 LVVNKKELT
+1130 LVVNPK
-1139 DGDVT
+1139 
-1144 VTVLGETPVYDG
+1144 
-1156 SEKKPSVEVKYGE
+1156 SIAAPSVTINDPTDKTYTGSPCVQGVSVKDSE
-1169 TTLAAADY
+1169 AKL
-1177 TVSYSNN
+1177 TVDDI
-1184 VNAGVNTASVTVTSN
+1184 SVTYENNINVG
-1199 DNSSYKFTATKNFT
+1199 TATIIYTGKNNYTGEIRKNFKIT
-1213 IAQAP
+1213 EASITDD
-1218 ISGAMI
+1218 MI
-1224 ANIPSVTYDTKAHT
+1224 ANIPSVTYNTKPHT
-1238 PEVTVTFNGSKL
+1238 PEVTVTFEGSPLEAGK
-1250 TDADYTV
+1250 DYDVAYTNNI
-1257 SYSEDCINAG
+1257 YAG
-1267 TVTVT
+1267 TATVT

-1279 TGTASKDFAIAQ
+1279 TGTASKNFAIAQ

-1306 ETDAKSFAV
+1306 ETDAKSYAV

-1333 TDYAGDEIFT
+1333 TDYDGDEIFT

-1348 DGTNVNYQLN
+1348 NGTNVNYQLN

-1404 TVYTGTGIK
+1404 AVYTGTGIK

-1532 NDTHNYTILTG
+1532 ADTHNYTILTG

-1630 TDVQPSDYY
+1630 TDVKPSDYY

-1683 PNTFNPFTDVKT
+1683 PSTFNPFTDVKT

>member
-1 MKNKIKR
+1 MKRLISLILA
-8 VCALLLAIMM
+8 VALLLSLAPAVFADGEEAGGVALAFGTIREIEQDVYDTTDKVKYYAIPVVVKNTTSEEIM
-18 LMTTLSANVFA
+18 LNALQCIFNYDESGLAPANIQADEYSFIDPITFSKPVSEWESKDGNAANGLITVIAATTKSNYYVRVKAGQERVLFELNLARVNDVENGDYNVTFADPYLNDDGKRMQNKIGYDDTDIQISYSQSEGNLDLTDEEKITITDGKAPVLASVAVDKDEVGYASGDVITLSA
-29 GTIFTGT
+29 
-36 KEDTIYLSW
+36 
-45 QYYEYDK
+45 
-52 TNKSYTAVS
+52 KS
-61 ALEEGKTYAAR
+61 
-72 LMFHNNPADEEQTI
+72 
-86 VGASLHTE
+86 AS
-94 YDVEVVNI
+94 
-102 PDAGEATKRSV
+102 G
-113 FCKLAASFTP
+113 
-123 NNDGNGLLIATY
+123 NDI
-135 ATADGFWDD
+135 
-144 GDIVTDGYFFEAR
+144 
-157 FTAKKAATSEELKTL
+157 
-172 FKVSNESRM
+172 
-181 FDVNKRSFTIV
+181 
-192 ECPAFVARVKDGAA
+192 
-206 DFFPTTT
+206 
-213 AAKIAENLVGEYI
+213 
-226 DENGN
+226 
-231 ATAVSGITVT
+231 
-241 LPATGLVEGKNVVTA
+241 TGLVSFSIKD
-256 SYNGYTCDVTIT
+256 YT
-268 VKPDTMTGISI
+268 G
-279 THEPNMSYNSGDKLN
+279 
-294 LTGLVVSAQYA
+294 TGLEIT
-305 SGNTVELGSGVYAT
+305 GNQ
-319 DPAKNTELTVAEHNG
+319 
-334 KRITVT
+334 
-340 VGSFTAETTGV
+340 
-351 LTVSPAN
+351 LTVSAENPAN
-358 ISGASIEDVG
+358 VG
-368 PFEYTGEQIKP
+368 TYT
-379 EPAVSLNGKELVK
+379 
-392 DTDYTLSYDNNTNVT
+392 
-407 TEAKVIVTAA
+407 VTATPEGSGCTA
-417 GTEYTGSAEKTFEIT
+417 GENVETG
-432 KATGKLTLK
+432 
-441 VNNEENAVTITYGDS
+441 
-456 ITFTDGN
+456 TFT
-463 GIAIGGGNPSDVVIY
+463 IAP
-478 YKTTDESTG
+478 K
-487 TVYDST
+487 
-493 STQLNV
+493 
-499 GAYTFWAVRSA
+499 
-510 DDNHEAATSN
+510 
-520 EVVVTIVPR
+520 
-529 TVTNPA
+529 TVTNPT
-535 LTIEGFAKGS
+535 LTVVGFGKGQAKGF
-545 RKSDLT
+545 LT
-551 FTNVTAN
+551 FEDVTGGLAV
-558 LETPTGYNCYEGTEA
+558 PTGYRCYKGAEA
-573 TGNPDNA
+573 TGNPDHE
-580 GNFKVGTTYSIA
+580 GNFEAGTTYSIA

-654 KDLNATYGDKLL
+654 KDLSATYGDKLL

-803 KVLLKDEYA
+803 KVLLKDKYA

-836 EGTGEYTHSVEVCYT
+836 NYDDEYAHSVEVCYT

-857 PLSEFGLPEN
+857 PLSAFGLPDE
-867 VLTDTNNKY
+867 VLNDTNNKY
-876 WMRNKAVV
+876 CMRTDAVV
-884 VDEGNVLPFTPTAF
+884 AGDVDVISGTPTSF
-898 DDTKLTLTLNLKSS
+898 DEANRTLTLNLKSS
-912 LTKADANKTASVTL
+912 LTKDDAGKTASVTL
-926 GLKVNNYETTNPGVE
+926 GLKVNNYETINPGVE
-941 EIAGGEDKLF
+941 EIAGGKDKLF

-981 VRAGSPDGYYYTVE
+981 VRAGSPDGYYYTVK

-1007 SDTAVVAFDNDEGLA
+1007 SDTAVVAFDDDNGLV

-1029 TITCTYESDTTF
+1029 KITVEYDSDTTYD
-1041 ATKTFTIN
+1041 KEEFTIE
-1049 VTPKGLTA
+1049 VTPKPLTA
-1057 NVSHAPITY
+1057 AVSHAPITY
-1066 GDLAPTE
+1066 GDPAPTE

-1095 GTAYKQGDPVGKY
+1095 GTEYKKGDKVGNYK
-1108 AFTCVLNSETVK
+1108 FTFELNTAVK
-1120 NYKLDTVNGE
+1120 NYKIDTVTGA
-1130 LVVNKKELT
+1130 LVVNPK
-1139 DGDVT
+1139 
-1144 VTVLGETPVYDG
+1144 
-1156 SEKKPSVEVKYGE
+1156 SIAAPSVTINDPTDKTYTGSPCVQGVSVKDSE
-1169 TTLAAADY
+1169 AKLTFDDI
-1177 TVSYSNN
+1177 
-1184 VNAGVNTASVTVTSN
+1184 SVTYENNINVG
-1199 DNSSYKFTATKNFT
+1199 TATIIYTGKNNYTGEIRKNFQIT
-1213 IAQAP
+1213 EASITDD
-1218 ISGAMI
+1218 MI
-1224 ANIPSVTYDTKAHT
+1224 ANIPSVTYNTRAHT
-1238 PEVTVTFNGSKL
+1238 PDVTVTFNGSPLEAGK
-1250 TDADYTV
+1250 DYDVAYTNN
-1257 SYSEDCINAG
+1257 INAG
-1267 TVTVT
+1267 TATVT

-1306 ETDAKSFAV
+1306 ETDAKSYAV

-1333 TDYAGDEIFT
+1333 TDYDGDEIFK

-1367 VKVKPDSS
+1367 VKVKPGSS

-1404 TVYTGTGIK
+1404 AVYTGTGIK

-1485 KLETSG
+1485 KLETNG

-1532 NDTHNYTILTG
+1532 ADTHNYTILTG

-1561 GNTGSFNFHDVSRL
+1561 GNTGSFNFHDVSRF

>member
-1 MKNKIKR
+1 MKRIISLILTVALILSIAILPAAANDKPDVELDVVSFTDDGNTFKEVAPGKESYSKGDKIAVR
-8 VCALLLAIMM
+8 IRFVNDGTERYLSNYDFFVSYDATALKPYTFTSGRKTIGPAVSPDASAMVESKQTEIGKVLIKGINFNVTIPANETATLAWIMFTVENETGAEEVETAAYDVS
-18 LMTTLSANVFA
+18 LYGEDNEIGFYIEDVDFAPIEGIAYNGKKTQVSVNGVAPTIGKVTIAPNATTGYASGEEFTLSAESGSGKDITSFVSFKIQKEGTDYPANAGLTIDGAKLKVESTGVLANA
-29 GTIFTGT
+29 GTYTVVAVPNGSDCTGSESAEFTIT
-36 KEDTIYLSW
+36 QKTITAPTVTIVGFGKGVAVGDVKYSANDLNAVPLW
-45 QYYEYDK
+45 YEGEGDPS
-52 TNKSYTAVS
+52 TLTAVS
-61 ALEEGKTYAAR
+61 AADKFKADTTYT
-72 LMFHNNPADEEQTI
+72 LVLTLTPA
-86 VGASLHTE
+86 
-94 YDVEVVNI
+94 
-102 PDAGEATKRSV
+102 
-113 FCKLAASFTP
+113 
-123 NNDGNGLLIATY
+123 NDNYVL
-135 ATADGFWDD
+135 D
-144 GDIVTDGYFFEAR
+144 
-157 FTAKKAATSEELKTL
+157 S
-172 FKVSNESRM
+172 
-181 FDVNKRSFTIV
+181 
-192 ECPAFVARVKDGAA
+192 
-206 DFFPTTT
+206 
-213 AAKIAENLVGEYI
+213 
-226 DENGN
+226 
-231 ATAVSGITVT
+231 
-241 LPATGLVEGKNVVTA
+241 
-256 SYNGYTCDVTIT
+256 
-268 VKPDTMTGISI
+268 DT
-279 THEPNMSYNSGDKLN
+279 
-294 LTGLVVSAQYA
+294 
-305 SGNTVELGSGVYAT
+305 
-319 DPAKNTELTVAEHNG
+319 
-334 KRITVT
+334 TVT
-340 VGSFTAETTGV
+340 VKNF
-351 LTVSPAN
+351 
-358 ISGASIEDVG
+358 
-368 PFEYTGEQIKP
+368 GE
-379 EPAVSLNGKELVK
+379 E
-392 DTDYTLSYDNNTNVT
+392 
-407 TEAKVIVTAA
+407 
-417 GTEYTGSAEKTFEIT
+417 
-432 KATGKLTLK
+432 
-441 VNNEENAVTITYGDS
+441 
-456 ITFTDGN
+456 
-463 GIAIGGGNPSDVVIY
+463 
-478 YKTTDESTG
+478 
-487 TVYDST
+487 
-493 STQLNV
+493 
-499 GAYTFWAVRSA
+499 
-510 DDNHEAATSN
+510 
-520 EVVVTIVPR
+520 R
-529 TVTNPA
+529 TVA
-535 LTIEGFAKGS
+535 LNSGVAVIAAK
-545 RKSDLT
+545 
-551 FTNVTAN
+551 
-558 LETPTGYNCYEGTEA
+558 
-573 TGNPDNA
+573 
-580 GNFKVGTTYSIA
+580 
-592 ITLHPAANYA
+592 
-602 FDELDPGYLTVTIN
+602 
-616 GEEQKAKI
+616 
-624 EKGPEFNGVSEYQAV
+624 
-639 VTATTADKDEPTLDL
+639 TADKDEPTLDL
-654 KDLNATYGDKLL
+654 KDLSATYGDKLL

-796 IAATVTA
+796 IATTVTA

-857 PLSEFGLPEN
+857 PLSEFGLPDE
-867 VLTDTNNKY
+867 VLNDTNNKY
-876 WMRNKAVV
+876 WMRTDAVV
-884 VDEGNVLPFTPTAF
+884 AGDVDVISGTPTSF
-898 DDTKLTLTLNLKSS
+898 DEANRTLTLNLKSS
-912 LTKADANKTASVTL
+912 LTKDDAGKTASVTL

-951 ILKLTVKIIEKE
+951 ILKLNVKIIEKE
-963 DAGLEVFGIPKT
+963 NAGLTITGIPESL
-975 MVYGDT
+975 VYGESAEWSYNVT
-981 VRAGSPDGYYYTVE
+981 KPGENGNISGSVTPAGILNNDPY
-995 KEGKNATFSAMI
+995 KL
-1007 SDTAVVAFDNDEGLA
+1007 TAI
-1022 AKGVGTA
+1022 GVGEATV
-1029 TITCTYESDTTF
+1029 TITYSSDTTY
-1041 ATKTFTIN
+1041 AQEKFTIT
-1049 VTPKGLTA
+1049 VTPKPLTA
-1057 NVSHAPITY
+1057 AVSHDPITY
-1066 GDLAPTE
+1066 GDPTPTE

-1095 GTAYKQGDPVGKY
+1095 GTEYKQGDPVGKY

-1156 SEKKPSVEVKYGE
+1156 SEKKPAVEVKYGE

-1224 ANIPSVTYDTKAHT
+1224 ANIPSVTYNTRAHT
-1238 PEVTVTFNGSKL
+1238 PEVTVRFNGSKL

-1279 TGTASKDFAIAQ
+1279 TGTASKTFTINKAGLTLNPCTISE
-1291 AYLSVENQTVTHFRT
+1291 LCT
-1306 ETDAKSFAV
+1306 ETDLKTRTLPSDF
-1315 PADMFLAD
+1315 FLAG
-1323 EKETGFTITV
+1323 ETETGFSIKLTAV
-1333 TDYAGDEIFT
+1333 EGGDDIFAV
-1343 TAPAV
+1343 APAV
-1348 DGTNVNYQLN
+1348 VEGENKITFRLKNEVGAATFTVTVTPVSGNYN
-1358 GTVGTAFVE
+1358 GG
-1367 VKVKPDSS
+1367 S
-1375 NYANASFTLTFVVN
+1375 YALTISTH
-1389 DKENVSGSISFPDGS
+1389 DRTDVSGSISFPDGS
-1404 TVYTGTGIK
+1404 AVYTGTGIK

-1532 NDTHNYTILTG
+1532 NDTHNYAILTG

-1561 GNTGSFNFHDVSRL
+1561 GNTGSFNFHDVSRF

-1683 PNTFNPFTDVKT
+1683 PNTFSPFTDVKT

>member
-654 KDLNATYGDKLL
+654 KDLSATYGDKLL

-803 KVLLKDEYA
+803 KVLLKDKYA

-836 EGTGEYTHSVEVCYT
+836 EGTGEYAHSVEVCYT

-857 PLSEFGLPEN
+857 PLSAFGLPDE
-867 VLTDTNNKY
+867 VLNDTNNKY
-876 WMRNKAVV
+876 WMRTDAVV
-884 VDEGNVLPFTPTAF
+884 AGDVDVISGTPTSFVEA
-898 DDTKLTLTLNLKSS
+898 TRTLTLNLAS
-912 LTKADANKTASVTL
+912 LTKDDAGKTASVTL
-926 GLKVNNYETTNPGVE
+926 GLKVNNYETTNTGVE
-941 EIAGGEDKLF
+941 EIAGGEEKLF

-981 VRAGSPDGYYYTVE
+981 VRAGSPDGYYYTVK

-1007 SDTAVVAFDNDEGLA
+1007 SDTAVVAFDDDEGLA

-1057 NVSHAPITY
+1057 NVSHDPIIY
-1066 GDLAPTE
+1066 GDAAPTTGYSVEFE
-1073 GYTVTFNGLLTG
+1073 GLVNNDEIAEDAYTV
-1085 DVLADTDYTV
+1085 DTEYTKGCKV
-1095 GTAYKQGDPVGKY
+1095 DNYK
-1108 AFTCVLNSETVK
+1108 FTCVLDTDKIK
-1120 NYKLDTVNGE
+1120 NYTIGNVTGE
-1130 LVVNKKELT
+1130 LVVNPK
-1139 DGDVT
+1139 
-1144 VTVLGETPVYDG
+1144 
-1156 SEKKPSVEVKYGE
+1156 SIAAPSVTINDPTDKTYTGSPCVQGVSVKDSE
-1169 TTLAAADY
+1169 AKL
-1177 TVSYSNN
+1177 TVDDI
-1184 VNAGVNTASVTVTSN
+1184 SVTYENNINVG
-1199 DNSSYKFTATKNFT
+1199 TATIIYTGKNNYTGEIRKNFKIT
-1213 IAQAP
+1213 EASITDD
-1218 ISGAMI
+1218 MI
-1224 ANIPSVTYDTKAHT
+1224 ANIPSVTYNTKPHT
-1238 PEVTVTFNGSKL
+1238 PEVTVTFEGSPLEAGK
-1250 TDADYTV
+1250 DYDVAYTNNI
-1257 SYSEDCINAG
+1257 YAG
-1267 TVTVT
+1267 TATVT

-1279 TGTASKDFAIAQ
+1279 TGTASKNFAIAQ

-1306 ETDAKSFAV
+1306 ETDAKSYAV

-1333 TDYAGDEIFT
+1333 TDYDGDEIFT

-1348 DGTNVNYQLN
+1348 NGTNVNYQLN

-1404 TVYTGTGIK
+1404 AVYTGTGIK

-1532 NDTHNYTILTG
+1532 ADTHNYTILTG

-1561 GNTGSFNFHDVSRL
+1561 GNTGSFNFHDVSRF

-1695 TAYNYDAI
+1695 TAYNYGAI

>member
-1 MKNKIKR
+1 MKR
-8 VCALLLAIMM
+8 VVSLVLAILMLVTVTAVPVSAAEKGTSLSLSVVPVTIENKSM
-18 LMTTLSANVFA
+18 TEVTDEGHEYTADSYFLVKVNLKNGATEQYIQGVQLSVNYDPDAVVPYRFNSSSGRVGYGIAPAGFAGNVESAITSEGTVQIGLMTSGWIYVDANETANIASFLFQVKSTAETSSYGFAINTEAETIIEALVDPDGTETAYIDCDYSEAKYDLAIKGAVPTLASVAVDKDEVGYASGDVITLSAKSASGNDITGLVRFS
-29 GTIFTGT
+29 IKDYTGT
-36 KEDTIYLSW
+36 GLEITGNQLTVSDENPANVGTYTVVATPDGTNCTLAEGASAPEATFTITSKKVTDPKV
-45 QYYEYDK
+45 EITDFVK
-52 TNKSYTAVS
+52 
-61 ALEEGKTYAAR
+61 GKTYFDMHVNTTTPGLTVGCIAYEGEGIDQ
-72 LMFHNNPADEEQTI
+72 NNQLKGGDVFKADTTYTI
-86 VGASLHTE
+86 VITL
-94 YDVEVVNI
+94 
-102 PDAGEATKRSV
+102 
-113 FCKLAASFTP
+113 
-123 NNDGNGLLIATY
+123 
-135 ATADGFWDD
+135 TANANYVID
-144 GDIVTDGYFFEAR
+144 
-157 FTAKKAATSEELKTL
+157 
-172 FKVSNESRM
+172 
-181 FDVNKRSFTIV
+181 
-192 ECPAFVARVKDGAA
+192 
-206 DFFPTTT
+206 TT
-213 AAKIAENLVGEYI
+213 
-226 DENGN
+226 
-231 ATAVSGITVT
+231 
-241 LPATGLVEGKNVVTA
+241 
-256 SYNGYTCDVTIT
+256 
-268 VKPDTMTGISI
+268 
-279 THEPNMSYNSGDKLN
+279 
-294 LTGLVVSAQYA
+294 Q
-305 SGNTVELGSGVYAT
+305 
-319 DPAKNTELTVAEHNG
+319 
-334 KRITVT
+334 
-340 VGSFTAETTGV
+340 
-351 LTVSPAN
+351 
-358 ISGASIEDVG
+358 
-368 PFEYTGEQIKP
+368 
-379 EPAVSLNGKELVK
+379 
-392 DTDYTLSYDNNTNVT
+392 
-407 TEAKVIVTAA
+407 
-417 GTEYTGSAEKTFEIT
+417 
-432 KATGKLTLK
+432 KLT
-441 VNNEENAVTITYGDS
+441 Y
-456 ITFTDGN
+456 
-463 GIAIGGGNPSDVVIY
+463 
-478 YKTTDESTG
+478 
-487 TVYDST
+487 
-493 STQLNV
+493 
-499 GAYTFWAVRSA
+499 
-510 DDNHEAATSN
+510 
-520 EVVVTIVPR
+520 
-529 TVTNPA
+529 
-535 LTIEGFAKGS
+535 
-545 RKSDLT
+545 
-551 FTNVTAN
+551 
-558 LETPTGYNCYEGTEA
+558 
-573 TGNPDNA
+573 
-580 GNFKVGTTYSIA
+580 
-592 ITLHPAANYA
+592 
-602 FDELDPGYLTVTIN
+602 TIN
-616 GEEQKAKI
+616 GGEEQEAKI

-654 KDLNATYGDKLL
+654 KDLSATYGDKLL

-701 GEQTFNVVFT
+701 GEQTFDVVFT
-711 PAQQEVYAT
+711 PTDKEVYAT
-720 VTGTVKVNV
+720 VTGTVTVTV
-729 AKKQITFTKSDYE
+729 AQKEIEFKTSDYE
-742 WKSINDDPYTLDDY
+742 WKSINPDDTYTVDSY
-756 KAMCFQYDKNEHGIE
+756 GRMCFQYDGNEHGIE
-771 PTCTNNDISDLVEFE
+771 PNCKNDDIRDLVEFE
-786 VSSNNKSTNV
+786 YVAQFTTNKSTNV
-796 IAATVTA
+796 IGSTVKA
-803 KVLLKDEYA
+803 QVLLKNN
-812 KNYKFDKDNT
+812 NYKFDKTSTVIKDGDW
-822 NIQSATL
+822 
-829 KVLPIVV
+829 KVVPIVIDYA
-836 EGTGEYTHSVEVCYT
+836 GEYTHSVDVCYT

-857 PLSEFGLPEN
+857 PLSAFGLPDE
-867 VLTDTNNKY
+867 VLNDTNNKY
-876 WMRNKAVV
+876 LMRNEAVV
-884 VDEGNVLPFTPTAF
+884 VDEGDVISGTPTAF
-898 DDTKLTLTLNLKSS
+898 DDTTLTLTLNLKSS
-912 LTKADANKTASVTL
+912 LTKDDAGKTASVTL

-951 ILKLTVKIIEKE
+951 ILKLNVKIIEKE
-963 DAGLEVFGIPKT
+963 NAGLTITGIPESL
-975 MVYGDT
+975 VYGESAEWSYNVT
-981 VRAGSPDGYYYTVE
+981 KPGENGNISGSVTPAGILNNDPY
-995 KEGKNATFSAMI
+995 KL
-1007 SDTAVVAFDNDEGLA
+1007 TAI
-1022 AKGVGTA
+1022 GVGEATV
-1029 TITCTYESDTTF
+1029 TITYSSDTTY
-1041 ATKTFTIN
+1041 AQEKFTIT
-1049 VTPKGLTA
+1049 VTPKPLTA
-1057 NVSHAPITY
+1057 AVSHDPITY
-1066 GDLAPTE
+1066 GDPTPTE

-1095 GTAYKQGDPVGKY
+1095 GTEYKQGDPVGKY

-1156 SEKKPSVEVKYGE
+1156 SEKKPAVEVKYGE

-1224 ANIPSVTYDTKAHT
+1224 ANIPSVTYNTRAHT
-1238 PEVTVTFNGSKL
+1238 PEVTVRFNGSKL

-1279 TGTASKDFAIAQ
+1279 TGTASKNFAIAQ

-1333 TDYAGDEIFT
+1333 TDYAGDEIFK

-1404 TVYTGTGIK
+1404 AVYTGTGIK

-1485 KLETSG
+1485 KLESSG

-1713 GTSDTTFSPDAYCT
+1713 GISDTTFSPDAYCT

>member
-1 MKNKIKR
+1 
-8 VCALLLAIMM
+8 MM

-654 KDLNATYGDKLL
+654 KDLSATYGDKLL

-803 KVLLKDEYA
+803 KVLLKDKYA

-836 EGTGEYTHSVEVCYT
+836 EGTGEYAHSVEVCYT

-857 PLSEFGLPEN
+857 PLSAFGLPDE
-867 VLTDTNNKY
+867 VLNDTNNKY
-876 WMRNKAVV
+876 WMRTDAVV
-884 VDEGNVLPFTPTAF
+884 AGDVDVISGTPTSFVEA
-898 DDTKLTLTLNLKSS
+898 TRTLTLNLAS
-912 LTKADANKTASVTL
+912 LTKDDAGKTASVTL
-926 GLKVNNYETTNPGVE
+926 GLKVNNYETTNTGVE
-941 EIAGGEDKLF
+941 EIAGGEEKLF

-981 VRAGSPDGYYYTVE
+981 VRAGSPDGYYYTVK

-1007 SDTAVVAFDNDEGLA
+1007 SDTAVVAFDDDEGLA

-1057 NVSHAPITY
+1057 NVSHDPIIY
-1066 GDLAPTE
+1066 GDAAPTTGYSVEFE
-1073 GYTVTFNGLLTG
+1073 GLVNNDEIAEDAYTV
-1085 DVLADTDYTV
+1085 DTEYTKGCKV
-1095 GTAYKQGDPVGKY
+1095 DNYK
-1108 AFTCVLNSETVK
+1108 FTCVLDTDKIK
-1120 NYKLDTVNGE
+1120 NYTIGNVTGE
-1130 LVVNKKELT
+1130 LVVNPK
-1139 DGDVT
+1139 
-1144 VTVLGETPVYDG
+1144 
-1156 SEKKPSVEVKYGE
+1156 SIAAPSVTINDPTDKTYTGSPCVQGVSVKDSE
-1169 TTLAAADY
+1169 AKL
-1177 TVSYSNN
+1177 TVDDI
-1184 VNAGVNTASVTVTSN
+1184 SVTYENNINVG
-1199 DNSSYKFTATKNFT
+1199 TATIIYTGKNNYTGEIRKNFKIT
-1213 IAQAP
+1213 EASITDD
-1218 ISGAMI
+1218 MI
-1224 ANIPSVTYDTKAHT
+1224 ANIPSVTYNTKPHT
-1238 PEVTVTFNGSKL
+1238 PEVTVTFEGSPLEAGK
-1250 TDADYTV
+1250 DYDVAYTNNI
-1257 SYSEDCINAG
+1257 YAG
-1267 TVTVT
+1267 TATVT

-1279 TGTASKDFAIAQ
+1279 TGTASKNFAIAQ

-1306 ETDAKSFAV
+1306 ETDAKSYAV

-1333 TDYAGDEIFT
+1333 TDYDGDEIFT

-1348 DGTNVNYQLN
+1348 NGTNVNYQLN

-1404 TVYTGTGIK
+1404 AVYTGTGIK

-1506 AGTIAWDLPLTTV
+1506 AGTIAWDLPLTTF

-1532 NDTHNYTILTG
+1532 ADTHNYTILTG

-1630 TDVQPSDYY
+1630 TDVKPSDYY

-1683 PNTFNPFTDVKT
+1683 PSTFNPFTDVKT